1 MNQHLKVMK
10 LLITQC
16 PDRMFWYRDLV
27 GQFVPFE
34 GIWPESGY
42 KSREV
47 EGHANVV
54 RFEDAVIYAMGKR
67 YKLVES

>member
-1 MNQHLKVMK
+1 MK

-16 PDRMFWYRDLV
+16 PDRMFWYRDMV
-27 GQFVPFE
+27 GQLVQFE

-47 EGHANVV
+47 EGHSNVV
-54 RFEDAVIYAMGKR
+54 RFEDAAIYVEGKTYR
-67 YKLVES
+67 LEEV